1 MSLHLGVKFA
11 PRRELAP
18 PAGEKRSP
26 LSSPIGAHTLLF
38 RRMEGKYRFY
48 LHPWGP
54 TSRLGD
60 KVHPWEKTSHLRVEL
75 NTYLPMFPPGSLP
88 PAIAIPICNE
98 YPRTVNGF

>member
-54 TSRLGD
+54 TWGQSSPLGANFT
-60 KVHPWEKTSHLRVEL
+60 PEGRVK
-75 NTYLPMFPPGSLP
+75 YLPAYVPS
-88 PAIAIPICNE
+88 CNC
-98 YPRTVNGF
+98 YLYM